1 MIDVDVCFDQFDYAV
16 QYINNATRRKWK
28 STVADEMVR
37 IYNGSDIDQSLARMQ
52 EATDS
57 YVPAAS

>member
-1 MIDVDVCFDQFDYAV
+1 MIDVQKCYDQFDYVV

-37 IYNGSDIDQSLARMQ
+37 IYNGADIDQSLAHMQ
-52 EATDS
+52 EIADS
-57 YVPAAS
+57 YVESAS

>member
-1 MIDVDVCFDQFDYAV
+1 MNSPYDQFDYVV

-37 IYNGSDIDQSLARMQ
+37 IYNGSDIDASLAKMQ
-52 EATDS
+52 SVADS
-57 YVPAAS
+57 YVQD